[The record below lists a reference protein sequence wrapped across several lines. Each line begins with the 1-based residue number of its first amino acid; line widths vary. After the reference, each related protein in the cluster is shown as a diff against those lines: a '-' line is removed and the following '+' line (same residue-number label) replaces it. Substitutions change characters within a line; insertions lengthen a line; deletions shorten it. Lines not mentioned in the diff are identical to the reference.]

1 MGAKRRSELVA
12 DAEIQAVTLPGELEA
27 LRTQIAWVDPAV
39 QLWNRSLLDNLEEES
54 LEDTDYYITPDT
66 LDYLATRGADAR
78 LVALLRQAIGDRDGI
93 DIRWSK

>member
-1 MGAKRRSELVA
+1 MKTIRQQTQKEHTMPRLYSEETN
-12 DAEIQAVTLPGELEA
+12 AELGEI
-27 LRTQIAWVDPAV
+27 TQEE
-39 QLWNRSLLDNLEEES
+39 LRSLLDNLEEES

-66 LDYLATRGADAR
+66 LDYLAARGADAR